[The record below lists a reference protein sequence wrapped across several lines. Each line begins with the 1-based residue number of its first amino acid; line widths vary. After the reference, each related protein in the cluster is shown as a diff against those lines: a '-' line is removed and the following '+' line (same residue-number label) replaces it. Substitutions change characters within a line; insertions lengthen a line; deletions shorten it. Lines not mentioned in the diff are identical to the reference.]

1 MGWWAGMAR
10 LPGWLAAGFA
20 GELWVGW
27 RAGGL
32 VEWLAGGSLAG
43 WAGGGLLGWLTG
55 SSLADGW
62 LAG

>member
-10 LPGWLAAGFA
+10 LPGWPAAGFA

-32 VEWLAGGSLAG
+32 VGWLAGGSLDG
-43 WAGGGLLGWLTG
+43 RGGMPSWQLVG
-55 SSLADGW
+55 
-62 LAG
+62 